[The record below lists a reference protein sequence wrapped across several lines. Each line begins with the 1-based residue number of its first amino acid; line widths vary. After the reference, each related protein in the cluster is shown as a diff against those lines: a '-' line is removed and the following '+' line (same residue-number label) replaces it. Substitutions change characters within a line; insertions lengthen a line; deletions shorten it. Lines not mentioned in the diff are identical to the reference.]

1 MWWLCGF
8 AELIWLYVCGRGTP
22 CVCVV
27 ADSAPPR
34 RIIYFFEK
42 WNGEIT
48 VVIKWSRW
56 RFLLLPACS
65 WSNSNLTALNSLFT
79 HIKTR
84 RVSEAY
90 LGQQTREKKKSMNNK
105 LNIFKEY
112 NSSVNTT
119 RLHFW
124 ATIILYWAITNNYP
138 CRGFLFVALVCRCY
152 FSSWFSFNSLVNQT
166 PTTAKRR
173 NENNLQKKHSLLV
186 MHYIICQMFCLLNR
200 DAIPNKS

>member
-1 MWWLCGF
+1 M
-8 AELIWLYVCGRGTP
+8 YVGEGHR
-22 CVCVV
+22 VFVV

-65 WSNSNLTALNSLFT
+65 WSNSNLTAFNSLFT

-84 RVSEAY
+84 RVLEAY

-124 ATIILYWAITNNYP
+124 ATIILYWAITNTT
-138 CRGFLFVALVCRCY
+138 
-152 FSSWFSFNSLVNQT
+152 T
-166 PTTAKRR
+166 PAGD
-173 NENNLQKKHSLLV
+173 
-186 MHYIICQMFCLLNR
+186 FCLLHWFV
-200 DAIPNKS
+200 DAIFLHDSVLIVSLTKRQQQQKGEMKIICRKNTHC